1 VYIISNNQSSQ
12 NSSEID
18 KLLQNNVG
26 KDVFIRLKNN
36 IAVKGKLKNFDQ
48 HLNLSLKD
56 GFVKSKEET
65 ESFQEMLLR
74 GSDILIVAPSVYDNS
89 NLEK

>member
-1 VYIISNNQSSQ
+1 MYIISNNQPSQ

>member
-1 VYIISNNQSSQ
+1 M
-12 NSSEID
+12 
-18 KLLQNNVG
+18 QNNVG

-56 GFVKSKEET
+56 GFVKSKEKT